1 MQIDCTPSYYICNK
15 IMRRYINY
23 VIAYYGLNVIY
34 FKIGYCWFESS
45 PPLITL
51 YGIEYTVSLIVQDS
65 YGT

>member
-1 MQIDCTPSYYICNK
+1 MQIDCTPLYYICNK

-51 YGIEYTVSLIVQDS
+51 YGIE
-65 YGT
+65 